1 MDKKSIK
8 QLIDITLN
16 LLYDLNGHK
25 SKDKVIKLLQ
35 SEVFSKIDKEN
46 FVVILDDLKRAI
58 GNNPKNEIKI
68 FEKAI
73 KYFGAKNEK
82 NRNK

>member
-1 MDKKSIK
+1 MENQNYKNLEDK
-8 QLIDITLN
+8 TL
-16 LLYDLNGHK
+16 LLLWDTNGYK
-25 SKDKVIKLLQ
+25 KENEIINCLV

-46 FVVILDDLKRAI
+46 FVVILDELRRAI

>member
-1 MDKKSIK
+1 MDTKNIE
-8 QLIDITLN
+8 QLIDTTLN

-25 SKDKVIKLLQ
+25 SKDKVIELLQ

-46 FVVILDDLKRAI
+46 FVVIFDDIRRVI